1 MLYAAN
7 ADASIW
13 IGSSPASIVV
23 EQTNGSASQK
33 TFFMSNS
40 TLDGNWHVLKVV
52 VDPTGLQ
59 VRLKYSIRFIFSCFS
74 LFKIDFVCKI
84 LNV

>member
-7 ADASIW
+7 TDASIW

-33 TFFMSNS
+33 TFFLSNS
-40 TLDGNWHVLKVV
+40 TLDGAWHVLRVIF
-52 VDPTGLQ
+52 DPTGLQ
-59 VRLKYSIRFIFSCFS
+59 VRLKFRI
-74 LFKIDFVCKI
+74 
-84 LNV
+84 